1 MIYQVQ
7 YVWYYSDNKMY
18 LMQFDIIVSTR
29 IYKIQNFMAQS
40 NGLDAL
46 FVWFI
51 VFLPIMHS
59 PNCILSNIFKVIVY
73 CDILMSRQ
81 TKQYDSIYDIL
92 FFGKFSWKLITI
104 S

>member
-51 VFLPIMHS
+51 VFLPIMHG
-59 PNCILSNIFKVIVY
+59 PNCILPNISKVIVY
-73 CDILMSRQ
+73 CDILMSR
-81 TKQYDSIYDIL
+81 
-92 FFGKFSWKLITI
+92 
-104 S
+104 